1 VGNGSV
7 LPFVMSLEERN
18 YINFEDNDR
27 MVVKLKFCFSKTLY
41 HYLRT

>member
-7 LPFVMSLEERN
+7 LCFVMSLEERN
-18 YINFEDNDR
+18 YINFEDHDR
-27 MVVKLKFCFSKTLY
+27 TVVELNFFFSKTLY